1 MIVAF
6 CGHSTYISN
15 ENDEKRLLN
24 NLEAVIR
31 GNQVDFYLGGYG
43 AFDAFALK
51 CASKYKERHGNAKI
65 IFVTPYL
72 NKWLNKRKDVIEEYY
87 DEIIYPEIE
96 HVPLKFA
103 IIKRNEWIIDRADYV
118 FAYVRSH
125 YGGAYK
131 TLLYT
136 HKRKK
141 PFLNLYQGNYE
152 LY

>member
-15 ENDEKRLLN
+15 VNDEKRLLN
-24 NLEAVIR
+24 NLEAVIC

-51 CASKYKERHGNAKI
+51 CARKYKERHGNAKI

-131 TLLYT
+131 TLRYT
-136 HKRKK
+136 RKRKK
-141 PFLNLYQGNYE
+141 PFLNLYQGKYE